1 MKIVIKEKN
10 VCRINKFLDSIIY
23 IFGYTLVLF
32 LVDMIFNS
40 FDIDN
45 YWYGIIAVIL
55 IYVLNKTIKPI
66 IVSLTLPI
74 TALTLGLF
82 YPFINFLILK
92 IVDIILGEHLQIYG
106 VVSGILIAVVI
117 SIMNFLVEEL
127 IIKPIIRKCDKQ

>member
-1 MKIVIKEKN
+1 MKVVIKEKN
-10 VCRINKFLDSIIY
+10 VKRINKFLDSIIY
-23 IFGYTLVLF
+23 IFGYVLVLF
-32 LVDMIFNS
+32 LVDIIFNS

-45 YWYGIIAVIL
+45 YWYGIIAVLL

-106 VVSGILIAVVI
+106 VVSGLLIATFI
-117 SIMNFLVEEL
+117 SMMNFLVEEI
-127 IIKPIIRKCDKQ
+127 IIKPIIRKCDK